1 MKILLVED
9 DPKIRQELKVL
20 LENNQY
26 EIAMIED
33 FTKDITE
40 EINKIAKDLIL
51 LDINLPNQNGFDICK
66 KIKEKESVP
75 IIFVTSCTGEES
87 ELKSILS
94 GGDDFI
100 TKPYNKDIL
109 LEKIKRTIKKQ
120 NPIQYKEINVN
131 GVTLDLHL
139 SLVKYQN
146 NSIEL
151 TRNEFLLLYYFFI
164 NPKKIITKEEL
175 LDYLWNEKYYLDDN
189 ILTVNINRLRKKLE
203 EIGLQDFITTIR
215 KKGYKIGQEMN
226 FYFYTTFL

>member
-1 MKILLVED
+1 MKILIIED
-9 DPKIRQELKVL
+9 DYKIRQELKTL
-20 LENNQY
+20 LENNHYQV
-26 EIAMIED
+26 ELIED
-33 FTKDITE
+33 FLTENIIEEIKKIDKDI
-40 EINKIAKDLIL
+40 IL

-66 KIKEKESVP
+66 QVKEQENVP
-75 IIFVTSCTGEES
+75 IIFVTSATREED

-109 LEKIKRTIKKQ
+109 LEKIKRMIKKQ
-120 NPIQYKEINVN
+120 DPVQYKEIKSN

-146 NSIEL
+146 NTIEL
-151 TRNEFLLLYYFFI
+151 TRNEFRILYYFFT

-175 LDYLWNEKYYLDDN
+175 LDYLWNEEYYLDNN

-203 EIGLQDFITTIR
+203 EIGLTDFIKTIR
-215 KKGYKIGQEMN
+215 KKGYQLG
-226 FYFYTTFL
+226 

>member
-1 MKILLVED
+1 MKILIIED
-9 DPKIRQELKVL
+9 DYKIRQELKTL
-20 LENNQY
+20 LENNHYQV
-26 EIAMIED
+26 ELIED
-33 FTKDITE
+33 FLTENIIEEIKKIDKDI
-40 EINKIAKDLIL
+40 IL

-66 KIKEKESVP
+66 EVKEQENVP
-75 IIFVTSCTGEES
+75 IIFVTSATREED

-109 LEKIKRTIKKQ
+109 LEKIKRMIKKQ
-120 NPIQYKEINVN
+120 DPVQYKEIKSN

-146 NSIEL
+146 NTVEL
-151 TRNEFLLLYYFFI
+151 TRNEFRILYYFFT
-164 NPKKIITKEEL
+164 NPKKVITKEEL

-203 EIGLQDFITTIR
+203 EIGLIDFIKTIR
-215 KKGYKIGQEMN
+215 KKGYQLG
-226 FYFYTTFL
+226 

>member
-151 TRNEFLLLYYFFI
+151 TRNEFLLLYYFFL

-215 KKGYKIGQEMN
+215 KKGYKIG
-226 FYFYTTFL
+226 

>member
-1 MKILLVED
+1 MKILIIED
-9 DPKIRQELKVL
+9 DYKIRQELKTL
-20 LENNQY
+20 LENNHYQV
-26 EIAMIED
+26 ELIED
-33 FTKDITE
+33 FLTENIIEEIKKIDKDI
-40 EINKIAKDLIL
+40 IL

-66 KIKEKESVP
+66 QVKEQENVP
-75 IIFVTSCTGEES
+75 IIFVTSATREED

-109 LEKIKRTIKKQ
+109 LEKIKRMIKKQ
-120 NPIQYKEINVN
+120 DPVQYKEIKSN

-146 NSIEL
+146 NTVEL
-151 TRNEFLLLYYFFI
+151 TRNEFRILYYFFT

-189 ILTVNINRLRKKLE
+189 ILTVNINRLRKKLG
-203 EIGLQDFITTIR
+203 EIGLTDFIKTIR
-215 KKGYKIGQEMN
+215 KKGYQLG
-226 FYFYTTFL
+226 

>member
-26 EIAMIED
+26 DIAMIED

-40 EINKIAKDLIL
+40 EINKIEKDLIL

-109 LEKIKRTIKKQ
+109 LEKMKRTIKKQ

-146 NSIEL
+146 HTVEL
-151 TRNEFLLLYYFFI
+151 TRNEFLLLYYFFM
-164 NPKKIITKEEL
+164 NPRKIITKEEL

-189 ILTVNINRLRKKLE
+189 ILTVNINRVRKKLE

-215 KKGYKIGQEMN
+215 KKGYKIG
-226 FYFYTTFL
+226 

>member
-26 EIAMIED
+26 DIAMIED

-40 EINKIAKDLIL
+40 EINKIEKDLIL

-146 NSIEL
+146 HTVEL
-151 TRNEFLLLYYFFI
+151 TRNEFLLLYYFFM
-164 NPKKIITKEEL
+164 NPRKIITKEEL

-189 ILTVNINRLRKKLE
+189 ILTVNINRVRKKLE

-215 KKGYKIGQEMN
+215 KKGYKIG
-226 FYFYTTFL
+226 